1 MGYNYNILH
10 SQFFNELSQDKQQEF
25 FNYTEKK
32 FLPCIDNIYYSCF
45 LENDSTDNVKVAPL
59 LAELK
64 EQKAIVSVKFEE
76 VPFFQGLFLAP
87 GGFNIY
93 KYRLNNP
100 DLYDI
105 FILDYL
111 PNEDTPR
118 VLVQLRAYG
127 LWVFGVDNM
136 LIDSFNH
143 VKSLFNDYFD
153 DELYFNSISKCRENR
168 IDYCYHTNIITN
180 PHKAFSDT
188 NIEKQLC
195 TIFNTFGNRGH
206 IEKNDDENN
215 RCKLVK
221 DYFSLGER
229 KSNNIFVRIY
239 NKGLEVVE
247 MGYKSFFFEYWYKN
261 GLINA
266 YDKYCYEYA
275 YEKDNYNMLHAA
287 RLKFYVENGTDEV
300 IKSRFEKLLG
310 SDSSTWV
317 DFKVA
322 ADSCMPQVTT
332 IINVEYETKRK
343 FYYYSDDF
351 IDSVLH
357 TKEREDSPEQ
367 LRRIFKIVDNRG
379 LFLDYLTSKTLSFKD
394 PGKDDYVSWWKRLRS
409 CKLDTIKSDD
419 KLLRNYSRELD
430 KIVVTKR
437 AINAV
442 GTAALYSGL
451 SDFDFQADVSDLLS
465 EINDN
470 TMAADYYGM
479 YKRIKNRNKNR
490 LKNRL

>member
-10 SQFFNELSQDKQQEF
+10 SPFFAELSQDKQQEF

-45 LENDSTDNVKVAPL
+45 LKDDVSDNVNIYPL
-59 LAELK
+59 LDELK
-64 EQKAIVSVKFEE
+64 AQKIIVSTSFEE
-76 VPFFQGLFLAP
+76 VPFFQGLFLFP

-93 KYRLNNP
+93 KYRLGNP

-127 LWVFGVDNM
+127 LWVHGVDNM
-136 LIDSFNH
+136 LRDSFNH
-143 VKSLFNDYFD
+143 VHALFNDFVSD
-153 DELYFNSISKCRENR
+153 PMFVNPIEKCRENR

-180 PHKAFSDT
+180 PHKEFSDD
-188 NIEKQLC
+188 NIEKKLC

-206 IEKNDDENN
+206 IEKFEDNNN
-215 RCKLVK
+215 RCRLVK

-247 MGYKSFFFEYWYKN
+247 LGYKSFFFEFWYKN

-266 YDKYCYEYA
+266 YDRYCYEYA
-275 YEKDNYNMLHAA
+275 YEKGNYNMLHAA
-287 RLKFYVENGTDEV
+287 RLQFYVKYGSDKAL
-300 IKSRFEKLLG
+300 IDKFSGLLN
-310 SDSSTWV
+310 SDSSTWI
-317 DFKVA
+317 DYKVA
-322 ADSCMPQVTT
+322 ADKYMPQVTT
-332 IINVEYETKRK
+332 VINVEFETKRK

-351 IDSVLH
+351 IDSVL
-357 TKEREDSPEQ
+357 KSRERDDVPRQ
-367 LRRIFKIVDNRG
+367 LQRIFKIVDNRA
-379 LFLDYLTSKTLSFKD
+379 LFLDYLTSKTLSFKN
-394 PGKDDYVSWWKRLRS
+394 PGTDDFVAWWQRLRS
-409 CKLDTIKSDD
+409 CKLDSIKSDD

-430 KIVVTKR
+430 KVIVTKR

-442 GTAALYSGL
+442 GTVAIYSGL
-451 SDFDFQADVSDLLS
+451 SDFNFKADVSDLLA
-465 EINDN
+465 EVNDN
-470 TMAADYYGM
+470 TMAADYLSM
-479 YKRIKNRNKNR
+479 YKRVKTRNINR